1 MFQPFG
7 TQETV
12 RLTMGQALIKFLQMQ
27 FTEYD
32 GEIQRFIPAIWGIF
46 GHGNVSGLSQALW
59 EYGAELPYFQP
70 TNEQSMVHAAS
81 GFARVRLRAQTFA
94 CTTSIGP
101 GATNMVTGAATAH
114 INRLPVLLLPSDYY
128 ATRFQGQVL
137 QDIEHPVSLD
147 MSVTDCFRVV
157 SQFFDRITRPEQIL
171 YAAPEAMRVMADPV
185 DAGPAT
191 IALPQD
197 IQSVAFD
204 CPTNFFRKKIWR
216 IERRQPDQR
225 RIDEAISLLKAAER
239 PYILAG
245 GGVHYSKAWA
255 ELREF
260 SDRFGI
266 PVGETHSGRGALK
279 EESPILIGGSG
290 HTGTPLS
297 GKYAAEADL
306 VFLIGTRLADFATGS
321 YSAWQHPEV
330 KFVSV
335 NVSGAHAHK
344 LGATPIVA
352 DARETLRQLI
362 AAGAKA
368 GVKPDAAYVESVAV
382 DRQGWLRQKRETV
395 YVQHPDERM
404 SQAQVIGVLNDF
416 MASGDTLVCAAGTA
430 PGDLHQLFEATAGR
444 ALHLEFGNSC
454 MGYDIPGAIGLR
466 LARPNDA
473 GEVYVFLG
481 DGNYLLHPMEL
492 KTAVQEGLKLTVIL
506 LQNDGFQSIHG
517 HQKALVGHSLGNEF
531 RVRDQASGR
540 LDDGDFVEID
550 YAKNA
555 ESIGLRA
562 WNVTDEV
569 ALKAA
574 LEEARLEQRSC
585 MIVAQIERY
594 SRLPRSGIWWD
605 VFGAEVTS
613 DEATKALVE
622 EREEGRQ
629 SQRFYW

>member
-1 MFQPFG
+1 MIFQPFAR
-7 TQETV
+7 QETA
-12 RLTMGQALIKFLQMQ
+12 RLTMGQALIKFLQAQ
-27 FTEYD
+27 YTEYD
-32 GEIQRFIPAIWGIF
+32 GEVQRFIPAIWGIF

-59 EYGAELPYFQP
+59 EYGDDLPYYQP
-70 TNEQSMVHAAS
+70 TNEQSMVHAAA
-81 GFARVRLRAQTFA
+81 GFSRTRLRMQTFA

-171 YAAPEAMRVMADPV
+171 YALPEAMRVMTDPV

-204 CPTNFFRKKIWR
+204 YPLNFFREQIWR
-216 IERRQPDQR
+216 VERRQPDKR
-225 RIDEAISLLKAAER
+225 RIQEAVELLKSADK

-245 GGVHYSKAWA
+245 GGLHYSKAWR

-266 PVGETHSGRGALK
+266 PVGETHSGRGALQ
-279 EESPILIGGSG
+279 EESPLLIGGSG

-297 GKYAAEADL
+297 GKYASDADL

-321 YSAWQHPEV
+321 YSAWQNPAV
-330 KFVSV
+330 KFISI
-335 NVSGAHAHK
+335 NVSSAHAHK
-344 LGATPIVA
+344 LGALPLVA
-352 DARETLRQLI
+352 DARDSLRELTT
-362 AAGAKA
+362 AALASGI
-368 GVKPDAAYVESVAV
+368 KPNPGYVESLAV
-382 DRQGWLRQKRETV
+382 DRETWLQQKRETV
-395 YVQHPDERM
+395 YVQHPGERM
-404 SQAQVIGVLNDF
+404 SQAQVIGVLNDY
-416 MASGDTLVCAAGTA
+416 MAAGDTLVCAAGTA

-444 ALHLEFGNSC
+444 ILHLEFGNSC
-454 MGYDIPGAIGLR
+454 MGYDIPGAIGVR
-466 LARPNDA
+466 LARPND

-481 DGNYLLHPMEL
+481 DGNYMLHPMEL
-492 KTAVQEGLKLTVIL
+492 KTAMQEGAKLTVIL

-531 RVRDQASGR
+531 RIRNQETGK

-550 YAKNA
+550 YARNA

-562 WNVTDEV
+562 WNVTDEDE
-569 ALKAA
+569 LKAA
-574 LEEARLEQRSC
+574 LAEAKEETRSC

-605 VFGAEVTS
+605 VFGAEVTH
-613 DEATKALVE
+613 DDQTKRLVD
-622 EREEGRQ
+622 EREDGRKG
-629 SQRFYW
+629 QRFYW

>member
-1 MFQPFG
+1 MFRPFAR
-7 TQETV
+7 QETL
-12 RLTMGQALIKFLQMQ
+12 RLTMGQALIKFLKAQ

-59 EYGAELPYFQP
+59 EYGDDLPYYQP

-81 GFARVRLRAQTFA
+81 GFARARCRMQTFA

-101 GATNMVTGAATAH
+101 GATNMITGAATAH

-128 ATRFQGQVL
+128 ATRYQGQVL

-171 YAAPEAMRVMADPV
+171 YALPEAMRVMTDPV
-185 DAGPAT
+185 DVGPAT

-204 CPTNFFRKKIWR
+204 YPANLFRKQIWR

-225 RIDEAISLLKAAER
+225 RIEEAVALLREAEQ

-245 GGVHYSKAWA
+245 GGIHYSKAWG

-260 SDRFGI
+260 SDKFGV
-266 PVGETHSGRGALK
+266 PVGETHSGRGALRD
-279 EESPILIGGSG
+279 ESPLLIGGSG

-321 YSAWQHPEV
+321 YSAWQNPDV
-330 KFVSV
+330 KFVSI

-344 LGATPIVA
+344 LGAIPIVA
-352 DARETLRQLI
+352 DARDTLRELI
-362 AAGAKA
+362 AVATSAGI
-368 GVKPDAAYVESVAV
+368 KPNPGYVESLAV
-382 DRQGWLRQKRETV
+382 DRQAWLQQKRDTV
-395 YVQHPDERM
+395 YVQNPDERM
-404 SQAQVIGVLNDF
+404 SQAQVIGVLNELMD
-416 MASGDTLVCAAGTA
+416 AGDTLVCAAGTA
-430 PGDLHQLFEATAGR
+430 PGDLHQLFEATGGR
-444 ALHLEFGNSC
+444 ILHLEFGNSC
-454 MGYDIPGAIGLR
+454 MGYDIPGAIGVR
-466 LARPNDA
+466 LARPND

-492 KTAVQEGLKLTVIL
+492 KTAIQENVKLTVIL

-531 RVRDQASGR
+531 RVRDRQTGK

-562 WNVTDEV
+562 WNVTDENGLKD
-569 ALKAA
+569 ALAQAKSVT
-574 LEEARLEQRSC
+574 RSC
-585 MIVAQIERY
+585 MIVAKIERY

-605 VFGAEVTS
+605 VFGAEVTK
-613 DEATKALVE
+613 DETTKQLVD
-622 EREEGRQ
+622 EREDGRKG
-629 SQRFYW
+629 QRFYW

>member
-1 MFQPFG
+1 MFQPF
-7 TQETV
+7 TRQDTI
-12 RLTMGQALIKFLQMQ
+12 RLTMGQALIKFLQVQ
-27 FTEYD
+27 YTEYD
-32 GEIQRFIPAIWGIF
+32 GEQQRFIPAIWGIF

-59 EYGAELPYFQP
+59 EYGDDLPYYQP

-81 GFARVRLRAQTFA
+81 AYARTRLRLQTFA
-94 CTTSIGP
+94 CTSSIGP
-101 GATNMVTGAATAH
+101 GATNMITGAATAH

-137 QDIEHPVSLD
+137 QDIEHPISMD
-147 MSVTDCFRVV
+147 MSVTDCFRPV

-171 YAAPEAMRVMADPV
+171 YALPEAMRVMSDPV

-191 IALPQD
+191 LALPQD

-204 CPTNFFRKKIWR
+204 YPMNFFQKKIWR
-216 IERRQPDQR
+216 IERRQPDER
-225 RIDEAISLLKAAER
+225 RIEEAVALLKTAER

-245 GGVHYSKAWA
+245 GGIHYAKAWG
-255 ELREF
+255 ELRQF
-260 SDRFGI
+260 SDAFGI
-266 PVGETHSGRGALK
+266 PVGETHSGRGALQ
-279 EESPILIGGSG
+279 EESPLLIGGSG

-297 GKYAAEADL
+297 GKYAKDADL

-321 YSAWQHPEV
+321 YSAWQNPDV
-330 KFVSV
+330 QFVSI
-335 NVSGAHAHK
+335 NVSAAHAHK
-344 LGATPIVA
+344 LGALPIVA
-352 DARETLRQLI
+352 DARETLRKLTAAAK
-362 AAGAKA
+362 AAGIKPNA
-368 GVKPDAAYVESVAV
+368 GYVESVAV
-382 DRQGWLRQKRETV
+382 DRAAWLERKRDSV

-404 SQAQVIGVLNDF
+404 SQAQVIGVLNEF
-416 MASGDTLVCAAGTA
+416 MNAGDTLVCAAGTP

-444 ALHLEFGNSC
+444 ILHLEFGNSC
-454 MGYDIPGAIGLR
+454 MGYDIPGAIGVR
-466 LARPNDA
+466 LARPDA

-481 DGNYLLHPMEL
+481 DGNYMLHPMEL
-492 KTAVQEGLKLTVIL
+492 KTAIQENTKLTVIL

-531 RVRDQASGR
+531 RLRSPETGK
-540 LDDGDFVEID
+540 LDDGDFVDID

-562 WNVTDEV
+562 WNASSEDELKQ
-569 ALKAA
+569 ALA
-574 LEEARLEQRSC
+574 EAHQERRSC

-605 VFGAEVTS
+605 VFGAEVTH
-613 DEATKALVE
+613 DETTQQLVD

-629 SQRFYW
+629 GQRFYW

>member
-1 MFQPFG
+1 MIFQPFKR
-7 TQETV
+7 QETV
-12 RLTMGQALIKFLQMQ
+12 RLTMGQALIRFLQVQ
-27 FTEYD
+27 YSEYD
-32 GEIQRFIPAIWGIF
+32 GEIQRFIPAIWGII

-59 EYGAELPYFQP
+59 EHGDELPYYQP

-81 GFARVRLRAQTFA
+81 GFARTRLRMQTFA

-171 YAAPEAMRVMADPV
+171 YALPEAMRVMTDPV

-204 CPTNFFRKKIWR
+204 YPLNFFRKKIWR
-216 IERRQPDQR
+216 VERRQPDRQR
-225 RIDEAISLLKAAER
+225 IEEAINLLMNAKR

-245 GGVHYSKAWA
+245 GGVHYSKAWK

-260 SDRFGI
+260 SDTFGI
-266 PVGETHSGRGALK
+266 PVGETHSGRGALR
-279 EESPILIGGSG
+279 EESPVLIGGSG

-297 GKYAAEADL
+297 GKYAADADL

-321 YSAWQHPEV
+321 YSAWQNPDV
-330 KFVSV
+330 KFVSI

-344 LGATPIVA
+344 LGALPIIA
-352 DARETLRQLI
+352 DARETLRELS
-362 AAGAKA
+362 AAASAVGI
-368 GVKPDAAYVESVAV
+368 KPNPGYVESVAV
-382 DRQGWLRQKRETV
+382 DREAWLQQKRDTV
-395 YVQHPDERM
+395 YVQYPNERM
-404 SQAQVIGVLNDF
+404 SQAQVIGALNEF
-416 MASGDTLVCAAGTA
+416 MISGDTLVCAAGTA

-444 ALHLEFGNSC
+444 ILHLEFGNSC
-454 MGYDIPGAIGLR
+454 MGYDIPGAIGVR
-466 LARPNDA
+466 LARPND

-481 DGNYLLHPMEL
+481 DGNYMLHPMEL
-492 KTAVQEGLKLTVIL
+492 KTAMQENTKLTVIL

-517 HQKALVGHSLGNEF
+517 HQKVLVGYSLGNEF
-531 RVRDQASGR
+531 RVRNQETGK

-562 WNVTDEV
+562 WNVTNEEELQD
-569 ALKAA
+569 ALSQAK
-574 LEEARLEQRSC
+574 EETRSC

-605 VFGAEVTS
+605 VFGAEVT
-613 DEATKALVE
+613 DDATTQQLVD
-622 EREEGRQ
+622 EREEGRLG
-629 SQRFYW
+629 QRYYW

>member
-7 TQETV
+7 SQKTI
-12 RLTMGQALIKFLQMQ
+12 RLTMGQALIKFLQAQ
-27 FTEYD
+27 YTEYD
-32 GEIQRFIPAIWGIF
+32 GEERRFVPAIWGIF

-59 EYGAELPYFQP
+59 EYGDNLPYYQP

-81 GFARVRLRAQTFA
+81 GFARARLRTQTFA

-101 GATNMVTGAATAH
+101 GATNMLTGAATAH

-137 QDIEHPVSLD
+137 QDIEHPISLD

-185 DAGPAT
+185 HAGPAT

-197 IQSVAFD
+197 IQCVAFD
-204 CPTNFFRKKIWR
+204 CPTNFFRKKVWR
-216 IERRQPDQR
+216 IERRQPDER
-225 RIDEAISLLKAAER
+225 RIGEAVALLKDAER

-255 ELREF
+255 ELRDF

-279 EESPILIGGSG
+279 EESPLLIGGSG

-297 GKYAAEADL
+297 GKYAADADL

-321 YSAWQHPEV
+321 YSAWQNPDV

-344 LGATPIVA
+344 LGALPIVA
-352 DARETLRQLI
+352 DAREALRMLI
-362 AAGAKA
+362 AAGRDA
-368 GVKPDAAYVESVAV
+368 GLKPNSAYVESVAV
-382 DRQGWLRQKRETV
+382 DRQAWLAQKRETV
-395 YVQHPDERM
+395 YVQYPGERM
-404 SQAQVIGVLNDF
+404 SQAQVIGALNDF
-416 MASGDTLVCAAGTA
+416 MERGDTLVCAAGTA

-444 ALHLEFGNSC
+444 VLHLEFGNSC
-454 MGYDIPGAIGLR
+454 MGYDIPGAIGAR
-466 LARPNDA
+466 LAQPDND

-492 KTAVQEGLKLTVIL
+492 KTAVQERLKLTVIL

-517 HQKALVGHSLGNEF
+517 HQKILVGHSLGNEF
-531 RVRDQASGR
+531 RVRNQETGK

-555 ESIGLRA
+555 ESLGLRA
-562 WNVTDEV
+562 WNAKDEEQLLN
-569 ALKAA
+569 ALQEAKA
-574 LEEARLEQRSC
+574 ETRSC

-605 VFGAEVTS
+605 VFGAEVTD
-613 DEATKALVE
+613 DEATNALVD
-622 EREEGRQ
+622 EREEGRRR
-629 SQRFYW
+629 QRFYW

>member
-1 MFQPFG
+1 MFRPFAR
-7 TQETV
+7 QETL

-27 FTEYD
+27 YSEYD
-32 GEIQRFIPAIWGIF
+32 GEIQRLIPAIWGIF

-59 EYGAELPYFQP
+59 EFGDELPYYQP

-81 GFARVRLRAQTFA
+81 GFARTRLRTQTFA

-101 GATNMVTGAATAH
+101 GATNMITGAATAH

-171 YAAPEAMRVMADPV
+171 YALPEAMRVMTDPV
-185 DAGPAT
+185 DAGPAS

-204 CPTNFFRKKIWR
+204 YPANFFRKQIWR
-216 IERRQPDQR
+216 IERRQPDRR
-225 RIDEAISLLKAAER
+225 RIDEAVSLLKDAKQ

-245 GGVHYSKAWA
+245 GGIHYSKAWG

-260 SDRFGI
+260 SDKFGI
-266 PVGETHSGRGALK
+266 PVGETHSGRGALR
-279 EESPILIGGSG
+279 EESPLLIGGSG

-321 YSAWQHPEV
+321 YSAWQNPNV
-330 KFVSV
+330 RFVSI

-344 LGATPIVA
+344 LGALPIVA
-352 DARETLRQLI
+352 DARDSLRELS
-362 AAGAKA
+362 AAASSA
-368 GVKPDAAYVESVAV
+368 GIRPNPGYVESLAV
-382 DRQGWLRQKRETV
+382 DREAWLQQKRDTV
-395 YVQHPDERM
+395 YVQYPDERM
-404 SQAQVIGVLNDF
+404 SQAQVIGVLNAF
-416 MASGDTLVCAAGTA
+416 MDAGDTLVCAAGTA
-430 PGDLHQLFEATAGR
+430 PGDLHQLFEATGGR
-444 ALHLEFGNSC
+444 GLHLEFGNSC
-454 MGYDIPGAIGLR
+454 MGYDIPGAIGVR
-466 LARPNDA
+466 LARPDE

-492 KTAVQEGLKLTVIL
+492 KTAVQEGVKLTVIL
-506 LQNDGFQSIHG
+506 LQNDGYQSIHG
-517 HQKALVGHSLGNEF
+517 HQKVLVGHSLGNEF
-531 RVRDQASGR
+531 RVRNQQTGK

-562 WNVTDEV
+562 WNVTDEDELKD
-569 ALKAA
+569 ALVQAKS
-574 LEEARLEQRSC
+574 ETRSC

-605 VFGAEVTS
+605 VFGAEVTA
-613 DEATKALVE
+613 DEATKQLVD
-622 EREEGRQ
+622 EREEGRKG
-629 SQRFYW
+629 QRFYW

>member
-1 MFQPFG
+1 MRFKPFLN
-7 TQETV
+7 QETI
-12 RLTMGQALIKFLQMQ
+12 RLTMGQALIKFLQVQ
-27 FTEYD
+27 YTEFD
-32 GEIQRFIPAIWGIF
+32 GEEQRFIPAIWGIF

-59 EYGAELPYFQP
+59 EYGDDLPYFQP

-81 GFARVRLRAQTFA
+81 GFTRTKLRLQTFA

-101 GATNMVTGAATAH
+101 GATNMITGAATAH

-137 QDIEHPVSLD
+137 QDIEHPISMD

-157 SQFFDRITRPEQIL
+157 SQFFDRVTRPEQIL
-171 YAAPEAMRVMADPV
+171 YSLPEAMRVMTDPV

-204 CPTNFFRKKIWR
+204 YPVNFFNKKTWR
-216 IERRQPDQR
+216 IERRQPDQQ
-225 RIDEAISLLKAAER
+225 RIEEAVELLKNAER

-260 SDRFGI
+260 SDTFGI

-279 EESPILIGGSG
+279 EESPLLIGGSG

-297 GKYAAEADL
+297 GQYAAEADV

-321 YSAWQHPEV
+321 YSAWQHPGV
-330 KFVSV
+330 KFISI
-335 NVSGAHAHK
+335 NVSSVHAHK
-344 LGATPIVA
+344 LGAVPITA
-352 DARETLRQLI
+352 DAREALRQLI
-362 AAGAKA
+362 AVSK
-368 GVKPDAAYVESVAV
+368 DARVRPNTGYVESVAV
-382 DRQGWLRQKRETV
+382 DRENWLQRKRDEV
-395 YVQHPDERM
+395 YVQIPGERI
-404 SQAQVIGVLNDF
+404 SQAQVIGIVNDY
-416 MASGDTLVCAAGTA
+416 MQAGDTLVCAAGTP

-444 ALHLEFGNSC
+444 ILHLEFGNSC
-454 MGYDIPGAIGLR
+454 MGYDIPGAIGVR
-466 LARPNDA
+466 LARPDD

-481 DGNYLLHPMEL
+481 DGNYMLHPMEL
-492 KTAVQEGLKLTVIL
+492 KTAIQENTKLTVIL
-506 LQNDGFQSIHG
+506 LNNDGFQSIHG

-531 RVRDQASGR
+531 RVRDKTTEK
-540 LDDGDFVEID
+540 LDDGDFVAID
-550 YAKNA
+550 YARNA

-562 WNVTDEV
+562 WNATNEDELKT
-569 ALKAA
+569 ALK
-574 LEEARLEQRSC
+574 EAREESRSC
-585 MIVAQIERY
+585 MIVVPIERY

-605 VFGAEVTS
+605 VFGAEVTN
-613 DEATKALVE
+613 DAATQQLVD
-622 EREEGRQ
+622 EREEGRKH
-629 SQRFYW
+629 QRFYW

>member
-1 MFQPFG
+1 MFQPFAR
-7 TQETV
+7 QETL
-12 RLTMGQALIKFLQMQ
+12 RLTMGQALVKFLQMQ
-27 FTEYD
+27 YSEYD
-32 GEIQRFIPAIWGIF
+32 DEIQRFIPAIWGIF

-59 EYGAELPYFQP
+59 EYGDDLPYYQP

-81 GFARVRLRAQTFA
+81 GFSRTRLRMQTFA

-101 GATNMVTGAATAH
+101 GATNMITGAATAH

-171 YAAPEAMRVMADPV
+171 YALPEAMRVMTDPV

-204 CPTNFFRKKIWR
+204 YPVSFFRKKVWR
-216 IERRQPDQR
+216 IERRQPDRR
-225 RIDEAISLLKAAER
+225 RIEEAVALLRDSEK

-245 GGVHYSKAWA
+245 GGVHYSKAWQ

-260 SDRFGI
+260 SDRYGI
-266 PVGETHSGRGALK
+266 PVGETHSGRGALR

-297 GKYAAEADL
+297 GKYAADADL

-321 YSAWQHPEV
+321 YSAWQNPKV
-330 KFVSV
+330 KFVSI

-344 LGATPIVA
+344 LGALPIVA
-352 DARETLRQLI
+352 DARDTLRELTAAAS
-362 AAGAKA
+362 AAGI
-368 GVKPDAAYVESVAV
+368 KPNPAYVESLAV
-382 DRQGWLRQKRETV
+382 DRDAWLQQKRDTV
-395 YVQHPDERM
+395 FVQYPDERM
-404 SQAQVIGVLNDF
+404 SQAQVIGVINEF
-416 MASGDTLVCAAGTA
+416 MKAGDTLVCAAGTA

-444 ALHLEFGNSC
+444 SLHLEFGNSC
-454 MGYDIPGAIGLR
+454 MGYDIPGAIGVR
-466 LARPNDA
+466 LAKPDD

-481 DGNYLLHPMEL
+481 DGNYMLHPMEL
-492 KTAVQEGLKLTVIL
+492 KTAIQENIKLTVIL

-517 HQKALVGHSLGNEF
+517 HQKVLVGHSLGNEF
-531 RVRDQASGR
+531 RVRDQQTGK
-540 LDDGDFVEID
+540 LDDGDFVQID

-555 ESIGLRA
+555 ESIGLKA
-562 WNVTDEV
+562 WNVSNEDE
-569 ALKAA
+569 LRAA
-574 LEEARLEQRSC
+574 LIEAKDETRSC

-605 VFGAEVTS
+605 VFGAEVTE
-613 DEATKALVE
+613 DEMTKQLVD
-622 EREEGRQ
+622 EREQGRQ
-629 SQRFYW
+629 GQRFYW

>member
-1 MFQPFG
+1 MFQPFAR
-7 TQETV
+7 QESL
-12 RLTMGQALIKFLQMQ
+12 RLTMGQALVKFLQMQ
-27 FTEYD
+27 YSEYD
-32 GEIQRFIPAIWGIF
+32 DEIQRFIPAIWGIF

-59 EYGAELPYFQP
+59 EYGDDLPYYQP

-81 GFARVRLRAQTFA
+81 GFARTRLRMQTFA

-101 GATNMVTGAATAH
+101 GATNMITGAATAH

-171 YAAPEAMRVMADPV
+171 YALPEAMRVMTDPV

-204 CPTNFFRKKIWR
+204 YPVSFFRKKVWR
-216 IERRQPDQR
+216 IERRQPDRR
-225 RIDEAISLLKAAER
+225 RIEEAVTLLRDAEK

-245 GGVHYSKAWA
+245 GGVHYSKAWQ

-266 PVGETHSGRGALK
+266 PVGETHSGRGAVR

-297 GKYAAEADL
+297 GKYAADADL

-321 YSAWQHPEV
+321 YSAWQNPKV
-330 KFVSV
+330 KFVSI

-344 LGATPIVA
+344 LGALPIVA
-352 DARETLRQLI
+352 DARDSLRELTATAS
-362 AAGAKA
+362 AAGI
-368 GVKPDAAYVESVAV
+368 KPNPAYVELLAV
-382 DRQGWLRQKRETV
+382 DRDAWLQQKRESV
-395 YVQHPDERM
+395 YVQYPDERM
-404 SQAQVIGVLNDF
+404 SQAQVIGVINEF
-416 MASGDTLVCAAGTA
+416 MKAGDTLVCAAGTA

-444 ALHLEFGNSC
+444 SLHLEFGNSC
-454 MGYDIPGAIGLR
+454 MGYDIPGAIGVR
-466 LARPNDA
+466 LARPED

-481 DGNYLLHPMEL
+481 DGNYMLHPMEL
-492 KTAVQEGLKLTVIL
+492 KTAMQENIKLTVIL

-517 HQKALVGHSLGNEF
+517 HQKVLVGHSLGNEF
-531 RVRDQASGR
+531 RVRNQQTGK
-540 LDDGDFVEID
+540 LDDGDFVQID

-555 ESIGLRA
+555 ESIGLHA
-562 WNVTDEV
+562 CNVCNEDELRV
-569 ALKAA
+569 ALA
-574 LEEARLEQRSC
+574 EAKDETRSC

-605 VFGAEVTS
+605 VFGAEVTE
-613 DEATKALVE
+613 DEMTKQLVD
-622 EREEGRQ
+622 EREQGRQ
-629 SQRFYW
+629 GQRFYW

>member
-1 MFQPFG
+1 MFQPF
-7 TQETV
+7 TSQETI
-12 RLTMGQALIKFLQMQ
+12 RLTMAQALVKFLQVQ
-27 FTEYD
+27 YTEYD
-32 GEIQRFIPAIWGIF
+32 GKEQRFIPAIWGIF

-59 EYGAELPYFQP
+59 ECGDDLPYYQP

-81 GFARVRLRAQTFA
+81 GFTRTQLRMQTFA

-114 INRLPVLLLPSDYY
+114 VNRLPVLLLPSDYY

-137 QDIEHPVSLD
+137 QDIEHPISMD

-171 YAAPEAMRVMADPV
+171 YSLPEAMRVMTDPV
-185 DAGPAT
+185 DTGPAT

-204 CPTNFFRKKIWR
+204 YPVNFFQKKVWR
-216 IERRQPDQR
+216 IERRQPDRQR
-225 RIDEAISLLKAAER
+225 IGEAIALLKTAQR

-260 SDRFGI
+260 SDIFGI

-279 EESPILIGGSG
+279 DESPLLIGGSG

-297 GKYAAEADL
+297 GKYTKDAD
-306 VFLIGTRLADFATGS
+306 VVILIGTRLVDFPTGS
-321 YSAWQHPEV
+321 YSAWQNPDV
-330 KFVSV
+330 KFISI

-344 LGATPIVA
+344 LGALPIIA
-352 DARETLRQLI
+352 DARDALRKLI
-362 AAGAKA
+362 SSGQEA
-368 GVKPDAAYVESVAV
+368 GVKPNPGYVEELAV
-382 DRQGWLRQKRETV
+382 DCQKWRKRKQDEV
-395 YVQHPDERM
+395 YVQYPDERI
-404 SQAQVIGVLNDF
+404 SQAHVIGVINDY
-416 MASGDTLVCAAGTA
+416 MGAGDTLVCAAGTP
-430 PGDLHQLFEATAGR
+430 PGDLHQLFEATEGR
-444 ALHLEFGNSC
+444 TLHLEFGNSC
-454 MGYDIPGAIGLR
+454 MGYDIPAAIGVR
-466 LARPNDA
+466 LARPDD

-492 KTAVQEGLKLTVIL
+492 KTAMQENIKLTVIL

-517 HQKALVGHSLGNEF
+517 HQKVLVGHSLGNEF
-531 RVRDQASGR
+531 RVRDSETGK
-540 LDDGDFVEID
+540 LDDGDFIQID
-550 YAKNA
+550 YARNA

-562 WNVTDEV
+562 WNATDEV
-569 ALKAA
+569 ELKQALA
-574 LEEARLEQRSC
+574 EARQETRSC
-585 MIVAQIERY
+585 MIVIPIERY

-605 VFGAEVTS
+605 VFGAEVTH
-613 DEATKALVE
+613 DEGTKKLVD
-622 EREEGRQ
+622 EREEGRKG
-629 SQRFYW
+629 QRFYW

>member
-1 MFQPFG
+1 
-7 TQETV
+7 
-12 RLTMGQALIKFLQMQ
+12 
-27 FTEYD
+27 
-32 GEIQRFIPAIWGIF
+32 
-46 GHGNVSGLSQALW
+46 
-59 EYGAELPYFQP
+59 
-70 TNEQSMVHAAS
+70 
-81 GFARVRLRAQTFA
+81 
-94 CTTSIGP
+94 
-101 GATNMVTGAATAH
+101 
-114 INRLPVLLLPSDYY
+114 
-128 ATRFQGQVL
+128 
-137 QDIEHPVSLD
+137 
-147 MSVTDCFRVV
+147 
-157 SQFFDRITRPEQIL
+157 
-171 YAAPEAMRVMADPV
+171 MRVMADPV

-204 CPTNFFRKKIWR
+204 CPTNFFRKKVWR
-216 IERRQPDQR
+216 IERRQPDDR
-225 RIDEAISLLKAAER
+225 RIEEAINLLKAAER

-266 PVGETHSGRGALK
+266 PVGETHSGRGALQD
-279 EESPILIGGSG
+279 ESALLIGGSG

-321 YSAWQHPEV
+321 YSAWQHPNV
-330 KFVSV
+330 KFVSI

-344 LGATPIVA
+344 LGALPIVA
-352 DARETLRQLI
+352 DARDTLRALI
-362 AAGAKA
+362 TAGGEA
-368 GVKPDAAYVESVAV
+368 GVKPNAGYVESVAV

-395 YVQHPDERM
+395 YVQHPNERM
-404 SQAQVIGVLNDF
+404 SQAQVIGVLNEF
-416 MASGDTLVCAAGTA
+416 MEGGDTLVCAAGTA

-444 ALHLEFGNSC
+444 ILHLEFGNSC
-454 MGYDIPGAIGLR
+454 MGYDIPGAIGVR
-466 LARPNDA
+466 LARPNEA

-492 KTAVQEGLKLTVIL
+492 KTAVQEGVKLTVIL

-517 HQKALVGHSLGNEF
+517 HQKVLVGHSLGNEF
-531 RVRDQASGR
+531 RVRDPETGK

-562 WNVTDEV
+562 WNVTDEDQ
-569 ALKAA
+569 LKTA
-574 LEEARLEQRSC
+574 LEAARQERRSC

-605 VFGAEVTS
+605 VFGAEVTN
-613 DEATKALVE
+613 DGATKALVE
-622 EREEGRQ
+622 EREEGRP

>member
-1 MFQPFG
+1 MRFRPFQN
-7 TQETV
+7 QETI
-12 RLTMGQALIKFLQMQ
+12 RLTMGQALIKFLQVQ
-27 FTEYD
+27 YTEYD
-32 GEIQRFIPAIWGIF
+32 GEEQRFIPAIWGIF

-59 EYGAELPYFQP
+59 EYGDELPYYQP

-81 GFARVRLRAQTFA
+81 GFSRTKLRMQTYA

-101 GATNMVTGAATAH
+101 GATNMITGAATAH

-137 QDIEHPVSLD
+137 QDIEHPISMD
-147 MSVTDCFRVV
+147 MSVTDSFRVV

-171 YAAPEAMRVMADPV
+171 YALPEAMRVMTDPV

-204 CPTNFFRKKIWR
+204 YPVNFFQKKVWR

-225 RIDEAISLLKAAER
+225 RIQEAIELLKSAKR

-260 SDRFGI
+260 SDSFGI

-297 GKYAAEADL
+297 GKYATDAD
-306 VFLIGTRLADFATGS
+306 VVVLIGTRLADFATGS
-321 YSAWQHPEV
+321 YSAWQNPDV
-330 KFVSV
+330 KFISI
-335 NVSGAHAHK
+335 NVSSAHAHK
-344 LGATPIVA
+344 LGALPIVA
-352 DARETLRQLI
+352 DAREALRQLI
-362 AAGAKA
+362 AAGKA
-368 GVKPDAAYVESVAV
+368 ASVKPNSAYVESIAV
-382 DRQGWLRQKRETV
+382 DREEWLQRKQDEV
-395 YVQHPDERM
+395 YVQYPNERI
-404 SQAQVIGVLNDF
+404 SQAQVIGIVNDY
-416 MASGDTLVCAAGTA
+416 MEAGDTLVCAAGTP
-430 PGDLHQLFEATAGR
+430 PGDLHQLFEATGGR
-444 ALHLEFGNSC
+444 ILHLEFGNSC
-454 MGYDIPGAIGLR
+454 MGYDIPGAIGVR
-466 LARPNDA
+466 LARPND

-481 DGNYLLHPMEL
+481 DGNYMLHPMEL
-492 KTAVQEGLKLTVIL
+492 KTAIQEHTKLTVIL
-506 LQNDGFQSIHG
+506 LNNDGYQSIHG

-531 RVRDQASGR
+531 RVRDLESQK
-540 LDDGDFVEID
+540 LDDGDFVQID

-555 ESIGLRA
+555 ESIGLKA
-562 WNVTDEV
+562 WNAPDEESLKQ
-569 ALKAA
+569 ALDAA
-574 LEEARLEQRSC
+574 RQEKGSC
-585 MIVAQIERY
+585 MIVVPIERY

-605 VFGAEVTS
+605 VFGAEVTA
-613 DEATKALVE
+613 DAETEKLVD
-622 EREEGRQ
+622 EREDGRKGQ
-629 SQRFYW
+629 HFYW

>member
-1 MFQPFG
+1 MIFQPFAR
-7 TQETV
+7 QETV

-32 GEIQRFIPAIWGIF
+32 GEVQRFIPAIWGIF

-59 EYGAELPYFQP
+59 EYGDDLPYYQP

-81 GFARVRLRAQTFA
+81 GFSRTRLRMQTFA

-171 YAAPEAMRVMADPV
+171 YALPEAMRVMTDPV

-191 IALPQD
+191 VALPQD

-204 CPTNFFRKKIWR
+204 YPVNFFRKKIWR
-216 IERRQPDQR
+216 VERRQSDKR
-225 RIDEAISLLKAAER
+225 RIQEAVELLKSAEK

-245 GGVHYSKAWA
+245 GGVHYSKAWQ

-260 SDRFGI
+260 SDKFGI
-266 PVGETHSGRGALK
+266 PVGETHSGRGALQD
-279 EESPILIGGSG
+279 ESPLLIGGSG
-290 HTGTPLS
+290 HSGTPLS
-297 GKYAAEADL
+297 GKYAADADL

-321 YSAWQHPEV
+321 YSAWQSPDLR
-330 KFVSV
+330 FVSI

-344 LGATPIVA
+344 LGALPIVA
-352 DARETLRQLI
+352 DARDTLRELTKAAL
-362 AAGAKA
+362 AAGIRPNP
-368 GVKPDAAYVESVAV
+368 GYVESLAV
-382 DRQGWLRQKRETV
+382 DREGWLEQKCETV

-404 SQAQVIGVLNDF
+404 SQAQVIGVLNDY
-416 MASGDTLVCAAGTA
+416 MDAGDTLVCAAGTA

-444 ALHLEFGNSC
+444 ILHLEFGNSC
-454 MGYDIPGAIGLR
+454 MGYDIPGAIGVR
-466 LARPNDA
+466 LARPDE

-481 DGNYLLHPMEL
+481 DGNYMLHPMEL
-492 KTAVQEGLKLTVIL
+492 KTAMQEETKLTIIL

-517 HQKALVGHSLGNEF
+517 HQKVLVGHSLGNEF
-531 RVRDQASGR
+531 RVRNRETGK
-540 LDDGDFVEID
+540 LDDGEFVEID

-562 WNVTDEV
+562 WNVSDESELKT
-569 ALKAA
+569 ALAEAK
-574 LEEARLEQRSC
+574 EERRSC

-605 VFGAEVTS
+605 VFGAEVTE
-613 DEATKALVE
+613 DEKTKQLVD
-622 EREEGRQ
+622 EREEGRKG
-629 SQRFYW
+629 QRFYW

>member
-1 MFQPFG
+1 MYFQPFARQR
-7 TQETV
+7 TQ
-12 RLTMGQALIKFLQMQ
+12 RLTMGQALIKFLQAQ
-27 FTEYD
+27 YSEYD
-32 GEIQRFIPAIWGIF
+32 GEQQRFIPAIWGIF

-59 EYGAELPYFQP
+59 EYGDALPYYQP

-81 GFARVRLRAQTFA
+81 GFTRTRLRMQTFA

-101 GATNMVTGAATAH
+101 GATNMITGAATAH

-171 YAAPEAMRVMADPV
+171 YALPEAMRVMTDPV
-185 DAGPAT
+185 AAGPAT

-204 CPTNFFRKKIWR
+204 YPVNFFRKQIWR
-216 IERRQPDQR
+216 VERRQPDSR
-225 RIDEAISLLKAAER
+225 RVDEAVALLKAAEK

-245 GGVHYSKAWA
+245 GGVHYSKAWGA
-255 ELREF
+255 LRDF
-260 SDRFGI
+260 SDSFGI
-266 PVGETHSGRGALK
+266 PVGETYSGRGALR
-279 EESPILIGGSG
+279 EESPLLIDGSG

-321 YSAWQHPEV
+321 YSAWQNPQV
-330 KFVSV
+330 KFVSI
-335 NVSGAHAHK
+335 NVSGLHAHK
-344 LGATPIVA
+344 LGALPIVA
-352 DARETLRQLI
+352 DARDTLRALT
-362 AAGAKA
+362 AAAKSA
-368 GVKPDAAYVESVAV
+368 GIKPNPAYVESLAV
-382 DRQGWLRQKRETV
+382 DREAWLRQKRETV
-395 YVQHPDERM
+395 YVQHPNERM
-404 SQAQVIGVLNDF
+404 SQAQVIGALNDF
-416 MASGDTLVCAAGTA
+416 MDAGDTLVCAAGTA

-444 ALHLEFGNSC
+444 ILHLEFGNSC
-454 MGYDIPGAIGLR
+454 MGYDIPGAIGVR
-466 LARPNDA
+466 LARPDA

-492 KTAVQEGLKLTVIL
+492 KTAIQENVKLTVIL

-531 RVRDQASGR
+531 RVRDQASGK
-540 LDDGDFVEID
+540 LDDGDFVPID

-562 WNVTDEV
+562 WNAADESE
-569 ALKAA
+569 LKAA
-574 LEEARLEQRSC
+574 LKSAKAEKRSC

-605 VFGAEVTS
+605 VFGAEVTG
-613 DEATKALVE
+613 DDATKALVD
-622 EREEGRQ
+622 EREAGRAG
-629 SQRFYW
+629 QRFYW

>member
-1 MFQPFG
+1 MFRPFAR
-7 TQETV
+7 QETL

-27 FTEYD
+27 YSEYD
-32 GEIQRFIPAIWGIF
+32 GEIQRLIPAIWGIF

-59 EYGAELPYFQP
+59 EFGDELPYYQP

-81 GFARVRLRAQTFA
+81 GFARTRLRTQTFA

-101 GATNMVTGAATAH
+101 GATNMITGAATAH

-171 YAAPEAMRVMADPV
+171 YALPEAMRVMTDPV

-197 IQSVAFD
+197 IQSIAFD
-204 CPTNFFRKKIWR
+204 YPANFFRKQIWR
-216 IERRQPDQR
+216 IERRQPDRR
-225 RIDEAISLLKAAER
+225 RIDEAVSLLKEAKQ

-245 GGVHYSKAWA
+245 GGVHYSKAWG

-260 SDRFGI
+260 SDKFGI
-266 PVGETHSGRGALK
+266 PVGETHSGRGALR
-279 EESPILIGGSG
+279 EESPLLIGGSG

-321 YSAWQHPEV
+321 YSAWQNPKV
-330 KFVSV
+330 RFVSI

-344 LGATPIVA
+344 LGALPIVA
-352 DARETLRQLI
+352 DARDSLRELT
-362 AAGAKA
+362 AAASSA
-368 GVKPDAAYVESVAV
+368 GIRPNPGYVESLAV
-382 DRQGWLRQKRETV
+382 DREAWLQQKRDTV
-395 YVQHPDERM
+395 YVQYPDERM
-404 SQAQVIGVLNDF
+404 SQAQVIGVLNAF
-416 MASGDTLVCAAGTA
+416 MDAGDTLVCAAGTA
-430 PGDLHQLFEATAGR
+430 PGDLHQLFEATGGR

-454 MGYDIPGAIGLR
+454 MGYDIPGAIGVR
-466 LARPNDA
+466 LARPDE

-492 KTAVQEGLKLTVIL
+492 KTAVQEGVKLTVIL

-517 HQKALVGHSLGNEF
+517 HQKVLVGHSLGNEF
-531 RVRDQASGR
+531 RVRNQQTGK

-562 WNVTDEV
+562 WSVSDEDELKD
-569 ALKAA
+569 ALVQAKS
-574 LEEARLEQRSC
+574 ETRSC

-605 VFGAEVTS
+605 VFGAEVTA
-613 DEATKALVE
+613 DDVTKQLVD
-622 EREEGRQ
+622 EREEGRKG
-629 SQRFYW
+629 QRFYW